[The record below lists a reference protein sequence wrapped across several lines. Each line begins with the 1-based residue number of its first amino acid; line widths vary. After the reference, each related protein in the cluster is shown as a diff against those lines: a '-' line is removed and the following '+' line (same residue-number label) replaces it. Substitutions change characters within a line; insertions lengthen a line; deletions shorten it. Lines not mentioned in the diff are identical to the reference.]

1 MDLTLTE
8 DQELIRTTAADLLR
22 SRAETAGVR
31 AVRRA
36 EGSAGATRSDA
47 ASGYSAQLWK
57 ELVELGWPGLAISEE
72 HGGVGVGW
80 LELCLVIEQLGAA
93 QVPSPLLI
101 TSGCVAPVLD
111 RFAGPANRARL
122 SAIASGAPITY
133 ARAAP
138 GGDWGAATS
147 TVVAVPSA
155 DGFTLTGEAQFVPF
169 AADADAVLV
178 AAQADQGLTVFLVD
192 INRMSG
198 LTVSAMDV
206 VGPDPL
212 YRVRCSEVAV
222 SGVDVIGELGG
233 GAEVITALEAFGAA
247 ASCAEMIG
255 GAQRVLDMTVEYSG
269 QREQFGR
276 AIGSFQAVQH
286 HCADMAVDVLG
297 ARFIG
302 YEAIWRLAEGVD
314 SAEEIALT
322 VAAAKAW
329 VSEAYERVCARGQQV
344 HGAIGYTAEH
354 DIHLY
359 TTHAMATALRFG
371 DGEFHL
377 DRVAEGI
384 GLPGA

>member
-1 MDLTLTE
+1 VDLTLTD

-22 SRAETAGVR
+22 SRAGAAGIR
-31 AVRRA
+31 AVR
-36 EGSAGATRSDA
+36 GS
-47 ASGYSAQLWK
+47 ASGYSPELWK
-57 ELVELGWPGLAISEE
+57 ELVELGWTGLAIAEGY
-72 HGGVGVGW
+72 GGVGVGW

-101 TSGCVAPVLD
+101 TSGCVAPVLE
-111 RFAGPANRARL
+111 RFAGPENRARL
-122 SAIASGAPITY
+122 RAIAFGSPITY

-138 GGDWGAATS
+138 SGDWGAATS
-147 TVVAVPSA
+147 AVVAVPTS
-155 DGFTLTGEAQFVPF
+155 DGFALTGEARFVPF

-178 AAQADQGLTVFLVD
+178 AAQAEQGLTVFLVD
-192 INRMSG
+192 ANRVTG

-206 VGPDPL
+206 VGPDPQH
-212 YRVRCSEVAV
+212 RVRFSDVPVA
-222 SGVDVIGELGG
+222 STDVIGEIGG
-233 GAEVITALEAFGAA
+233 GASVVAALELFGAA

-255 GAQRVLDMTVEYSG
+255 GAQRVLDLTVEYAG

-286 HCADMAVDVLG
+286 HCADIAVDVLG

-314 SAEEIALT
+314 SPEEIALT

-354 DIHLY
+354 DLHLY
-359 TTHAMATALRFG
+359 TTHAMAAALRFG

-377 DRVAEGI
+377 DRVADGI
-384 GLPGA
+384 GLPRD

>member
-1 MDLTLTE
+1 VDLTLTE
-8 DQELIRTTAADLLR
+8 DQELIRATAADLLR

-31 AVRRA
+31 AVR
-36 EGSAGATRSDA
+36 GS
-47 ASGYSAQLWK
+47 ASGYSRELWK

-80 LELCLVIEQLGAA
+80 LELCLVIEEMGAA

-101 TSGCVAPVLD
+101 TSGCVAPALG
-111 RFAGPANRARL
+111 RFANSRSSTRL
-122 SAIASGAPITY
+122 SAIASGSPITY

-147 TVVAVPSA
+147 GVVAVSGA

-169 AADADAVLV
+169 AAEADAVLV
-178 AAQADQGLTVFLVD
+178 AAQADEGLTVFLVD
-192 INRMSG
+192 ANRVTG
-198 LTVSAMDV
+198 LAVSAMDA

-212 YRVRCSEVAV
+212 HRVRFTDVRLTSA
-222 SGVDVIGELGG
+222 DVIGEIGG
-233 GAEVITALEAFGAA
+233 GLEVVAALEAFGAA

-255 GAQRVLDMTVEYSG
+255 GAQRVLDMTVEYAG

-297 ARFIG
+297 ARLIG

-314 SAEEIALT
+314 SVEEIALT
-322 VAAAKAW
+322 GAVAKAW

-354 DIHLY
+354 DLHLY
-359 TTHAMATALRFG
+359 TTHSMAAALRFG

-377 DRVAEGI
+377 DRVAESI
-384 GLPGA
+384 GLPRD